1 MRDILFVL
9 GAVDP
14 EMIAIAEL
22 LARHGVPQLHAR
34 ANGKRVHPANAYDA
48 PPPAAAL
55 EVLARG
61 GNVYLVECV
70 GNAPAG
76 AQRIDHHFAGDPG
89 HGQPPARF
97 WPASSL
103 GQTVAVLDR
112 LLPGP
117 VEVTQDMKWVAA
129 ADHCLGAA
137 YAGLCPGIDP
147 DALLQWHVA
156 SRAAFEHRSL
166 AAVLCDVVSTQ
177 RALHAAPRVTL
188 APGIVTAD
196 MREQASPE
204 LLIAAAH
211 ARQCC
216 LSTVRT
222 RDGRTKIG
230 CLVGSPQQIRAFMQ
244 QWAPTQQ
251 LTGIYGDPARGFAGA
266 YAPVD

>member
-1 MRDILFVL
+1 MQDVLFVL
-9 GAVDP
+9 GAADP
-14 EMIAIAEL
+14 EMNAMEEL
-22 LARHGVPQLHAR
+22 LARHGVPLLHAQVG
-34 ANGKRVHPANAYDA
+34 GKRVHPANAYDA

-55 EVLARG
+55 DLLARG
-61 GNVYLVECV
+61 GSVWLIECV
-70 GNAPAG
+70 GNPPAG
-76 AQRIDHHFAGDPG
+76 AQRIDHHFAGDTG
-89 HGQPPARF
+89 YGQPPARF
-97 WPASSL
+97 WSASSL
-103 GQTVAVLDR
+103 GQTVAVLDQ
-112 LLPGP
+112 LLPKP
-117 VEVTQDMKWVAA
+117 VQVTQEMKWVAA

-137 YAGLCPGIDP
+137 YAGLCPGVDP

-156 SRAAFEHRSL
+156 SRAAFERRSA

-188 APGIVTAD
+188 APGVVSAD
-196 MREQASPE
+196 MRNRASPE

-216 LSTVRT
+216 LSAVRA

-244 QWAPTQQ
+244 QWALAQR

-266 YAPVD
+266 YVA